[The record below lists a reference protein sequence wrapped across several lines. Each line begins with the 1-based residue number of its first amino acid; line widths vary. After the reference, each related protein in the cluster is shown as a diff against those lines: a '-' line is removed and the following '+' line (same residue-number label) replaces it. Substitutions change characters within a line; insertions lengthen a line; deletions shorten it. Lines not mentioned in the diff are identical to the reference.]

1 MTKPN
6 EPKPSCCNSNPKNTQ
21 TSHQEASHELDMN
34 NCCGGETKQRIDYLL
49 WCSGAFVLIT
59 YILSWVWPDSGLEI
73 LDTMTRTSQEMT
85 HAMWWG
91 IVSAAVFVGLL
102 SRIPQ
107 SVIISILGKGG
118 TFTGLVRATMAGVLL
133 DLCNHGILMI
143 AMQLYKR
150 GASIGQ
156 VVAFLVASPWNSLTL
171 TLILVGLIGL
181 PLTLAFIGLSV
192 VIALSSGWLFDWL
205 VARKHLPENV
215 QKMPES
221 DLNNTP
227 IIQQINDAFA
237 TYDWHLAAWGQLF
250 MYGLKES
257 KMVLR
262 WVLFGVVMVAFV
274 RAFMPPE
281 SFGVWFGASVSGLFL
296 TLLATTVLEVCSEGS
311 SPIAADLV
319 TRANAPGNAFTFL
332 MAGASTDYTEIMAI
346 KDTTKSWRIALCLP
360 LLTVPQV
367 LLIGWLLNGT

>member
-1 MTKPN
+1 MIKPN
-6 EPKPSCCNSNPKNTQ
+6 ESKPSCCSNNQKNTQ
-21 TSHQEASHELDMN
+21 AGHQATSHELDMN
-34 NCCGGETKQRIDYLL
+34 NCCGGEKKQRIDYLL
-49 WCSGAFVLIT
+49 WGSGAFVLST
-59 YILSWVWPDSGLEI
+59 YILSWAWPNSGLEI

-181 PLTLAFIGLSV
+181 PLTFAFIGLSV
-192 VIALSSGWLFDWL
+192 VIALISGWLFDWL
-205 VARKHLPENV
+205 VARKRLPENTH
-215 QKMPES
+215 KMPES
-221 DLNNTP
+221 NLNNTP
-227 IIQQINDAFA
+227 IMQQINDAFA

-250 MYGLKES
+250 MHGLKES

-274 RAFMPPE
+274 RAFVPPE

-332 MAGASTDYTEIMAI
+332 MAGASTDYTEIMAM

-367 LLIGWLLNGT
+367 LLIGWLLNGM